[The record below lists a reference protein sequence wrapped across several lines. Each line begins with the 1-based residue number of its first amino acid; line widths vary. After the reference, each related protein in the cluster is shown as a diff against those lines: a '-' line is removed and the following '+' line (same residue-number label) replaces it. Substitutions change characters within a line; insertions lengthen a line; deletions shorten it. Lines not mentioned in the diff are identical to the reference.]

1 MKNLLTAI
9 LLTFI
14 VSTSL
19 PTEAKSANAKVT
31 QTTNTSKKTTIN
43 KVNLNKANAKDIATA
58 LKGVG
63 LVKAQAIIMY
73 RKKHGDFKA
82 IEELA
87 SVKGI
92 GVATIAK
99 NHNKIM
105 L

>member
-1 MKNLLTAI
+1 MKNLLTVLLLSLVVAI
-9 LLTFI
+9 SF
-14 VSTSL
+14 
-19 PTEAKSANAKVT
+19 PTEAKSANVKAK
-31 QTTNTSKKTTIN
+31 QSSSTSITKI
-43 KVNLNKANAKDIATA
+43 NLNKANAKDIAAA

-63 LVKAQAIIMY
+63 IVKAQAIIMY

-99 NHNKIM
+99 NHSKIM

>member
-1 MKNLLTAI
+1 MKNLLTS
-9 LLTFI
+9 LLLSLI
-14 VSTSL
+14 VVISF
-19 PTEAKSANAKVT
+19 PTEAKSENVKMKQSSNV
-31 QTTNTSKKTTIN
+31 SIN
-43 KVNLNKANAKDIATA
+43 KINLNKANAKDIASV

-63 LVKAQAIIMY
+63 LVKAQAIITY

-99 NHNKIM
+99 NHNKII